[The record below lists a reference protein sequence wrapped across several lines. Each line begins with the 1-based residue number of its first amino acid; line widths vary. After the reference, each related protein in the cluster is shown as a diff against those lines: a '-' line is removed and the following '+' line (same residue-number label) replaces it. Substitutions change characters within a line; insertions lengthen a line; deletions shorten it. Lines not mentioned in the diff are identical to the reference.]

1 VVHARPEHRSGA
13 GRRAGQALNV
23 PLTMARRGLLW
34 PWRPVRATRQLTAL
48 LHWGT
53 TLAGGLVAAAA
64 RDPDRTALVDEQGAL
79 TYAELHDR
87 TDRLAAALIPDGA
100 GRRLRVGVLCRNH
113 RGLVE
118 SLIACSKRGA
128 EVVLLNTGLGAV
140 QLNAL
145 MRDLWADVI
154 IADAEFAGLLPR
166 GGPQFTRV
174 TAWPGEGGEGGQGN
188 AGPGPTL
195 DELIRDTPAP
205 GLEPPEIQGRIVFL
219 SSGTSGRPKGARRPP
234 RPGFVPLAAML
245 ARTPLRVGD
254 RMLIEAPLFHAWGYS
269 SLQLALAMRA
279 TVVIGR
285 RFDPE
290 QALAA
295 VQQHACTTLITVPI
309 MLQRI
314 LALPA
319 RTRAAYD
326 TSSLRIVAV
335 SGSRLPGDLAP
346 AFMDAFPVEL
356 CNVYGSTEAGWVSI
370 ATTEDLRAHPGT
382 AGRPASGAVVA
393 ILDADGRPVPQ
404 GATGRIW
411 AANGMRFE
419 GYTGGMP
426 VETKDGM
433 LFMGDLGHFDA
444 EGRLYIDGRADEMI
458 VSGGENVFPGAA
470 EDVIARL
477 PQVRE
482 VAVTSV
488 PDPEYGER
496 LAAYIVTAPGQ
507 RLDADTVRG
516 HVRDQLARYAVPR
529 DVHFRAQLPRN
540 AMGKIVP
547 HQLRRT
553 AAPGA

>member
-1 VVHARPEHRSGA
+1 VVHARPEYRSGA
-13 GRRAGQALNV
+13 GRRAGQAINV
-23 PLTMARRGLLW
+23 PLTMARKGLLW

-48 LHWGT
+48 IHWGT
-53 TLAGGLVAAAA
+53 TLAGGLVSAAA
-64 RDPDRTALVDEQGAL
+64 RDPDRPALIDERGAL

-87 TDRLAAALIPDGA
+87 TDRLALGLIPDRE

-128 EVVLLNTGLGAV
+128 EVVLLGTGLGAG
-140 QLNAL
+140 QLNSV
-145 MRDLWADVI
+145 MRELWADLIV
-154 IADAEFAGLLPR
+154 ADAEFAGLLPLGMR
-166 GGPQFTRV
+166 QVTKV
-174 TAWPGEGGEGGQGN
+174 TAWPGD
-188 AGPGPTL
+188 PDTPPLPWPTL
-195 DELIRDTPAP
+195 DELTERTPAP
-205 GLEPPEIQGRIVFL
+205 RLEPPAAQGRIVFL

-245 ARTPLRVGD
+245 SRTPLRIGD

-285 RFDPE
+285 RLDAE
-290 QALAA
+290 RTLRTIQE
-295 VQQHACTTLITVPI
+295 HRCTTLITVPI

-319 RTRAAYD
+319 ATRAAYD
-326 TSSLRIVAV
+326 TSSLRVVAV
-335 SGSRLPGDLAP
+335 SGSRLPAGLATT
-346 AFMDAFPVEL
+346 FMDTYAVEL

-370 ATTEDLRAHPGT
+370 ADAAELRAHPDT
-382 AGRPASGAVVA
+382 AGRPATGAVVA
-393 ILDADGRPVPQ
+393 ILDAEGRPVPR
-404 GATGRIW
+404 GETGRIYV
-411 AANGMRFE
+411 ANGMRFE
-419 GYTGGMP
+419 GYTGGLPM
-426 VETKDGM
+426 ETRDGM
-433 LFMGDLGHFDA
+433 LFMGDIGHFGDD
-444 EGRLYIDGRADEMI
+444 GLLYVEGRADEMI

-488 PDPEYGER
+488 PDPEYGES
-496 LAAYIVTAPGQ
+496 LAAYIVTAPGE

-516 HVRDQLARYAVPR
+516 HVRTQLARYAVPR

-540 AMGKIVP
+540 AMGKVMP
-547 HQLRRT
+547 YRLRET